1 MYRCYLI
8 STVQLAMWNVT
19 GLQGAVLTHFME
31 PVYFDTVIIGGCF
44 SLYHITRAL
53 VNRYKLL
60 TIYELYLYSI

>member
-1 MYRCYLI
+1 
-8 STVQLAMWNVT
+8 MWNIV

-53 VNRYKLL
+53 VNRYFNFLSVFRIVFNIFNRL
-60 TIYELYLYSI
+60 FVYYII